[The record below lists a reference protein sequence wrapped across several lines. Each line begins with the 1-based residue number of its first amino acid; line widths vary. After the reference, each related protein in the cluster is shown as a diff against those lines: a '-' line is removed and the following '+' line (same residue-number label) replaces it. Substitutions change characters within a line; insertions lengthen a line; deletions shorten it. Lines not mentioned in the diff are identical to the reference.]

1 MSNKKI
7 TVRTGSLE
15 EAAKEF
21 IDVWHQVEQ
30 GNAPQAPI
38 EKISF
43 KDQRLLFKTLTP
55 KRFEILKYV
64 HEQDGISIRSLAK
77 KLDRDYSNVHQDV
90 KILSQ
95 LGLMIKNEKNEKYYV
110 PWDVIVTEIPLIV
123 VKKPRN
129 KHNDQDT
136 PPRVAHG

>member
-21 IDVWHQVEQ
+21 IDIWHQVEQ

-43 KDQRLLFKTLTP
+43 ADQRLLFKTLTP

-64 HEQDGISIRSLAK
+64 HEQGDVSIRLIAK
-77 KLDRDYSNVHQDV
+77 ELGRDYSNVHQDV
-90 KILSQ
+90 TLLTR
-95 LGLMIKNEKNEKYYV
+95 LGLMIKNENTGKYHV
-110 PWDVIVTEIPLIV
+110 PWDVIVTEIPLQT
-123 VKKPRN
+123 KKPRN
-129 KHNDQDT
+129 SPKHSLL
-136 PPRVAHG
+136 RAAHK

>member
-21 IDVWHQVEQ
+21 IDIWHQVEK
-30 GNAPQAPI
+30 GNAPQTPI

-77 KLDRDYSNVHQDV
+77 ELDRDYSNVHQDV
-90 KILSQ
+90 KILLQ
-95 LGLMIKNEKNEKYYV
+95 LGLILKDKKNDKYYV
-110 PWDVIVTEIPLIV
+110 PWDVIVTEISLPAI
-123 VKKPRN
+123 KKPKN
-129 KHNDQDT
+129 SGH
-136 PPRVAHG
+136 AAACA